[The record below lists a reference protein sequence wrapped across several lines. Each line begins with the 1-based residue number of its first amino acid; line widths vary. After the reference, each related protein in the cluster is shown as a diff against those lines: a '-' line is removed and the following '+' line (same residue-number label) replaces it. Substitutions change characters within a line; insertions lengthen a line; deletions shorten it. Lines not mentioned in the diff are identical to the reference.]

1 MTETGQGTL
10 PITSRPGQ
18 IPSLI
23 QPAAQRGPQPT
34 PSTMTNH
41 ASSDEAIRL
50 EGVSKRFG
58 SKTAVNDLHL
68 TVPRGSVCG
77 VLGPNGAGKTTS
89 IRMIMSIILPDE
101 GTISVLGKRSAV
113 ESKDR
118 IGYLPEE
125 RGVYRTM
132 TVGDFLSYIA
142 KLKGVDARGLTQ
154 KIDDWLEKL
163 ALPGV
168 RKKKCQELSKGM
180 QQKVQFA
187 ATVIHDPDLIIL
199 DEPFSGLDPVNAH
212 ILRDLILEQSAAGKT
227 ILFSTHVLFSAEQL
241 CDRVF
246 MINQGEKVLD
256 GSMDEIRAS
265 HDPRNVIAE
274 PMTPGVGER
283 QLASIPGVDSVAAG
297 GRGRGAMI
305 LRLAD
310 HADAGAVMR
319 AAASIPD
326 APMRRVE
333 IQSVTL
339 EDIFIRLV
347 KPGDSED
354 NLRRAISADEPL
366 EVGADA

>member
-1 MTETGQGTL
+1 MTHN
-10 PITSRPGQ
+10 RP
-18 IPSLI
+18 L
-23 QPAAQRGPQPT
+23 
-34 PSTMTNH
+34 
-41 ASSDEAIRL
+41 SDDAIRL

-58 SKTAVNDLHL
+58 TKVAVDNLHL
-68 TVPRGSVCG
+68 SVPQGSLCG
-77 VLGPNGAGKTTS
+77 FLGPNGAGKTTT

-101 GTISVLGKRSAV
+101 GRLSVLGRASAV

-132 TVGDFLSYIA
+132 TVADFLAYVA
-142 KLKGVDARGLTQ
+142 RLKGVDTHGLSK

-199 DEPFSGLDPVNAH
+199 DEPFSGLDPVNAR
-212 ILRDLILEQSAAGKT
+212 ILRELILEQNNAGKT

-246 MINQGEKVLD
+246 MVNQGRKVLD
-256 GSMDEIRAS
+256 GGLDEIRAG
-265 HDPRNVIAE
+265 HDPRTVIAE
-274 PMTPGVGER
+274 PLTAGAGERELRALPGV
-283 QLASIPGVDSVAAG
+283 QSLFAAP
-297 GRGRGAMI
+297 RGRSAFV
-305 LRLAD
+305 LHLSD
-310 HADAGAVMR
+310 DADAPAVMR
-319 AAASIPD
+319 AAASIPG

-339 EDIFIRLV
+339 EDIFIDLV
-347 KPGDSED
+347 QPGDSED
-354 NLRRAISADEPL
+354 IMRRSISAEQPM